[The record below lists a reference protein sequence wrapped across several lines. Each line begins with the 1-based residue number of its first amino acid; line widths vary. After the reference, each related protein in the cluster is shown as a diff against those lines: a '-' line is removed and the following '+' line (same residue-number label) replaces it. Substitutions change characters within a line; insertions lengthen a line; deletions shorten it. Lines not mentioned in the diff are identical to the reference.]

1 MKNGDVIDIISASD
15 YFDIKA
21 LNKTVNKYFLC
32 YPKLK

>member
-1 MKNGDVIDIISASD
+1 MKNGDVIDITVASD
-15 YFDIKA
+15 NFNIEA